1 MPSWL
6 EIFAETL
13 PDVFVHVVN
22 YLDVASLRA
31 LHRAL
36 PALGR
41 GYSSFGTIAPG
52 LLEGAIRDFEL
63 LTECRP
69 TPSLPLGSPP
79 RRAFE
84 LQQLRVFHQV
94 VQVVLDGVNRVKGDE
109 AELNVLTGEDLLY
122 TVGRL
127 SMMVNDVD
135 YLPSDTRPIPLNWTS
150 DRFLREREQLQP
162 EAIPRILGQLSS
174 SGGSQHAPTMPF
186 TNYQRDAGYRI
197 YEILRR
203 QLVGQLQGGVMPIRW
218 NPADL
223 WLLTSACSFL
233 NADDA
238 SHAIRALAVC
248 NKRFLVLTS
257 VAAPESLLTD
267 PLRCEAVVSV
277 ALQLGR
283 VLSRSPRLL
292 ENRSSSPGYSLT
304 DLVKAR
310 RNQLVQQIVLLQRGL
325 SDAYGKLELVKW
337 ARSREFRNLA
347 LPWGGGHQVALAYAG
362 SVRLVFSQAL
372 SIMHEIG
379 DRSSA
384 ALDLSYERIVDY
396 LDRLPRRT
404 VSDELAQALANP
416 VAVRNAFFG
425 ELAILLVGIEGS
437 QNNLT
442 VMQAPMCM
450 DLVACGQLT
459 WAQVLF
465 ERRDIPFFV
474 MGADKTEKGPQPLV
488 RHGQILNNQSPGR
501 ERQDPSWSKFEN
513 FLQRELD
520 LNLLFFKVFFPR
532 LSTYPERERLILS
545 ALCLARY
552 LALKFNIGPEAAR
565 IIFGNVA
572 RILAPLTGRRSTG
585 PSGSDR
591 SGSDTSSREPVGP
604 PGEPR
609 VVPSPSGQVYPVEL
623 ALPDFVNR
631 IATPYQ
637 IAEWYDRA
645 ETSRPTRELLEWLD
659 RVIVHLDW
667 QVAELEPD
675 PYERQEFANRVK
687 AYAGP
692 SRAAYETWKLFKRF
706 IDLRREITAH

>member
-41 GYSSFGTIAPG
+41 GYSSFGAVAPQ
-52 LLEGAIRDFEL
+52 LLEGAIRDFEAL
-63 LTECRP
+63 MECKP
-69 TPSLPLGSPP
+69 TPSLPLGSPLG
-79 RRAFE
+79 RAFE

-127 SMMVNDVD
+127 SMMINDVD

-150 DRFLREREQLQP
+150 DKFLREREQLQP
-162 EAIPRILGQLSS
+162 EAIPRILDQLSS
-174 SGGSQHAPTMPF
+174 SGGSQHAPTIPF
-186 TNYQRDAGYRI
+186 TNYHRDAGYRI

-203 QLVGQLQGGVMPIRW
+203 QLAGQLHGGVMPIRW

-233 NADDA
+233 NSDDA
-238 SHAIRALAVC
+238 SQAIRALAVC

-257 VAAPESLLTD
+257 TAAPESLLTD
-267 PLRCEAVVSV
+267 PLRCEAVVSM
-277 ALQLGR
+277 ALKLGR
-283 VLSRSPRLL
+283 VLSRSAGLL
-292 ENRSSSPGYSLT
+292 ENTSGSRGYSLT

-310 RNQLVQQIVLLQRGL
+310 RNQLVQQIVLLQKGL
-325 SDAYGKLELVKW
+325 TDAYKKLELVKW
-337 ARSREFRNLA
+337 ARSRDFRNLA

-396 LDRLPRRT
+396 LDMLPRRT
-404 VSDELAQALANP
+404 VTDELAQALANP

-474 MGADKTEKGPQPLV
+474 MGADKTEKGLQPLV
-488 RHGQILNNQSPGR
+488 RHGQILKNQSSER
-501 ERQDPSWSKFEN
+501 DRQDPSWSKFEN

-532 LSTYPERERLILS
+532 LSTYPARERLILS

-552 LALKFNIGPEAAR
+552 LALKFNLGPKATR

-572 RILAPLTGRRSTG
+572 RILAPLTGKRSTG
-585 PSGSDR
+585 SSGSDR
-591 SGSDTSSREPVGP
+591 SGSGTSSREPVGSS
-604 PGEPR
+604 GEPR
-609 VVPSPSGQVYPVEL
+609 VVPSPSGQVYPVEFG
-623 ALPDFVNR
+623 LPEFVNR

-645 ETSRPTRELLEWLD
+645 ETSRPVPELLEWLD
-659 RVIVHLDW
+659 RVITHLDW

-692 SRAAYETWKLFKRF
+692 SRDAYETWKLFKRF
-706 IDLRREITAH
+706 TELRREITPY